1 MQDDNLALISS
12 TYTQI
17 QKKIDHLN
25 RNGKGTGLK
34 ISTTKI
40 KLMRISANN
49 SNAVLVDGQQAED
62 VDSFDYLGARITK
75 HRGAKD
81 DIKSRLGKARGAFS
95 KLVMI
100 RRSGQ
105 LNKNTKI
112 RIFKSNVIAM
122 LLYECET

>member
-81 DIKSRLGKARGAFS
+81 DIKSCLGKATVVEKHSAS
-95 KLVMI
+95 WL
-100 RRSGQ
+100 RSGEVG
-105 LNKNTKI
+105 
-112 RIFKSNVIAM
+112 S
-122 LLYECET
+122 